1 LPDDEAA
8 SPALPGFS
16 KAKPGVSMFVTIWMS
31 RFLARWKDVLER
43 QPVSTWSED
52 LRTNV
57 KKSVKP
63 IWELYEGL

>member
-1 LPDDEAA
+1 
-8 SPALPGFS
+8 
-16 KAKPGVSMFVTIWMS
+16 MS